1 MAVKER
7 IHNTQNTQNKGKFD
21 GKIPFITSLIVSS
34 IESKYLKKVYLFG
47 SYANGEPT
55 EDSDIDICVIISNDY
70 DDWKAYM
77 DIKKQFRANK
87 IIPCDLIVSTE
98 EMVEDA
104 IKRNPRCVE
113 NTILTEGTVLY
124 GK

>member
-1 MAVKER
+1 MAVIER
-7 IHNTQNTQNKGKFD
+7 INTTQTVQQKGRFD

-34 IESKYLKKVYLFG
+34 IESKYLKKIYLFG
-47 SYANGEPT
+47 SYAYGEPN

-77 DIKKQFRANK
+77 DIKNKFRANK

-98 EMVEDA
+98 KTVEDA
-104 IKRNPRCVE
+104 IKMNERCVE
-113 NTILTEGTVLY
+113 NTILTEGILLY

>member
-1 MAVKER
+1 MVVKER
-7 IHNTQNTQNKGKFD
+7 IDITQTIQNRGKFD

-47 SYANGEPT
+47 SYAYGEPN

-77 DIKKQFRANK
+77 DIKTKFWAND

-98 EMVEDA
+98 KMIDDA
-104 IKRNPRCVE
+104 IKMNAKCVE
-113 NTILTEGTVLY
+113 NTILTEGIVLY
-124 GK
+124 GE

>member
-7 IHNTQNTQNKGKFD
+7 TNITQTIQNKGKFN

-47 SYANGEPT
+47 SYALGEPN

-77 DIKKQFRANK
+77 DIKKQFGSNG

-104 IKRNPRCVE
+104 IKKNPRCVE

-124 GK
+124 G

>member
-7 IHNTQNTQNKGKFD
+7 TYNTQNIQNKGKFD

-34 IESKYLKKVYLFG
+34 IESNYLKKVYLFG

-77 DIKKQFRANK
+77 DIKKQFGTNG

-104 IKRNPRCVE
+104 IKKNPRCVE

-124 GK
+124 G

>member
-47 SYANGEPT
+47 SYANGEPN

-77 DIKKQFRANK
+77 DIKTKFRANK

-98 EMVEDA
+98 KMVEDA
-104 IKRNPRCVE
+104 IKMNSRCVE
-113 NTILTEGTVLY
+113 NTILTEGIVLY